1 MDWNIFWAA
10 FGAIGTTLGSLIT
23 ASAVVIA
30 VKQYKQPLKKI
41 VKVEVT
47 SAITVDYLENSLM
60 FFCIKIMNRG
70 VRTVEVNSI
79 NIQGNK
85 KVLWIN
91 KTQYESNTK
100 INLPAKIEP
109 EEIIDFFIEVEKFRR
124 MIKKAVTNKVIRKRG
139 KLVVFV
145 TDSLG
150 DKYYCKTNIK
160 IASLINSL

>member
-30 VKQYKQPLKKI
+30 VKQYKQPLMKI
-41 VKVEVT
+41 VKVVVT
-47 SAITVDYLENSLM
+47 SAAIVDNSGNYLM
-60 FFCIKIMNRG
+60 FYCISIKNRG
-70 VRTVEVNSI
+70 IRTVQINSI
-79 NIQGNK
+79 NIKGNK
-85 KVLWIN
+85 KVLWLN
-91 KTQYESNTK
+91 STQFESDTK
-100 INLPAKIEP
+100 INLPVKIEP
-109 EEIIDFFIEVEKFRR
+109 EEIIDFLIEVEKFRLE
-124 MIKKAVTNKVIRKRG
+124 IKKAVTNKVIRKRG

>member
-47 SAITVDYLENSLM
+47 SAAIVDNSGNHLM
-60 FFCIKIMNRG
+60 FYCISVKNRG
-70 VRTVEVNSI
+70 VRTVQINSI
-79 NIQGNK
+79 NIKGNK
-85 KVLWIN
+85 KVLWLNNI
-91 KTQYESNTK
+91 QFESDTK
-100 INLPAKIEP
+100 INLPVKIGP
-109 EEIIDFFIEVEKFRR
+109 EEIIDFLIEVEKFR
-124 MIKKAVTNKVIRKRG
+124 MEIKKAATNKVIRKRG

-160 IASLINSL
+160 IASLINSF